1 MCCALI
7 VPGLALTFQ
16 RPMLEFNGI
25 RAQPLRV
32 HVAGVV
38 ALFVAVELLYL
49 LTLFTSPGF
58 VRLDP
63 SGPDR
68 AGAERTREEAAA
80 ASSVCKKCHV
90 SRPARSH
97 HCSIC
102 RRCVLRMDHHW

>member
-1 MCCALI
+1 MCCSLI
-7 VPGLALTFQ
+7 IPGLAHTFQ
-16 RPMLEFNGI
+16 RPMLDFNGI

-38 ALFVAVELLYL
+38 VLFVAVELLYL

-63 SGPDR
+63 SGADR
-68 AGAERTREEAAA
+68 AGAEGTREEAAA
-80 ASSVCKKCHV
+80 ASSTCKKCHV